1 MAMKKA
7 DKKGVNT
14 FKDYQ
19 EKKQKRREQLII
31 DYLAALKKSRATFK
45 YVTDLAA
52 HVAAHIAR
60 EEQGECNRAT
70 LLRNTRYKALL
81 LSYMAST
88 MSGGTKSIAGA
99 TLATPDAKALVIER
113 DLIISNLRREL
124 ERLSRY
130 CEQLEAKLDA
140 KGPGTVST
148 VPQAVMVANVTA
160 EADYKY
166 RFVRTCQALQL
177 VLDYLPGQFRIDPN
191 EVLLRDSLKKR
202 GNNIVVQA
210 ENFRPFVEWLEKAP
224 A

>member
-1 MAMKKA
+1 MTQRS
-7 DKKGVNT
+7 KKGLNT
-14 FKDYQ
+14 FKGYQ

-45 YVTDLAA
+45 YITDLAA

-60 EEQGECNRAT
+60 EEQGDCNRAT
-70 LLRNTRYKALL
+70 LLRNIRYKALL

-88 MSGGTKSIAGA
+88 MTGGTQSITAA
-99 TLATPDAKALVIER
+99 TLVAPDAKALVAER
-113 DLIISNLRREL
+113 DLTISNLRREL
-124 ERLSRY
+124 ERLNGY

-140 KGPGTVST
+140 KGPGGVSAIQHT
-148 VPQAVMVANVTA
+148 AVVAYATA

-166 RFVRTCQALQL
+166 RFVKTCQALRL
-177 VLDYLPGQFRIDPN
+177 VLDYLPNQFEIDSN
-191 EVLLRDSLKKR
+191 EALLKDAIIKR